1 MKPARWIVLVV
12 AIACA
17 ATSFVIVDETEH
29 VIITQFGRPTAV
41 YSQGGLRLKA
51 PAPFQRVTRLD
62 KRKLFTETRA
72 TELLTADKKNVIV
85 VGYLSWRIKDPLAFM
100 RAVRTRE
107 FAENRLTALV
117 QSELGAA
124 LGEIPFTSIVSKDA
138 TRGGVGPLES
148 TVRDAGARVAETDY
162 GIEIIDFGITRLSYP
177 PQNLQSVF
185 ARMRAERARIARG
198 YRSEGEAEARKIR
211 ARADRE
217 RDELLATARAD
228 AERIRGEGEAEAA
241 RIYADA
247 YKGHEGLY
255 RFLRT
260 LESYEKALNENT
272 TVVLP
277 ADSPFLELLMSRM
290 PGVGPGQP
298 GWPNV
303 DR

>member
-1 MKPARWIVLVV
+1 MKTARWVLLVV

-29 VIITQFGRPTAV
+29 VIVTQFGRPTAV
-41 YSQGGLRLKA
+41 YSDAGLRLKA

-62 KRKLFTETRA
+62 RRKLFTETRA
-72 TELLTADKKNVIV
+72 TELLTADKKNVIIG
-85 VGYLSWRIKDPLAFM
+85 GYLSWRIKDPLAFM

-124 LGEIPFTSIVSKDA
+124 LGEIPFTAIVSTDA
-138 TRGGVGPLES
+138 SRGGLTPLE
-148 TVRDAGARVAETDY
+148 TAVRDAGARVAGTDY
-162 GIEIIDFGITRLSYP
+162 GIEIVDFGITRLSYP

-198 YRSEGEAEARKIR
+198 YRSEGEAEGRKIR

-272 TVVLP
+272 TLVLP
-277 ADSPFLELLMSRM
+277 ADSPFLELLMSRL
-290 PGVGPGQP
+290 PGVAPGQP

-303 DR
+303 D

>member
-1 MKPARWIVLVV
+1 MKIAKWILLV
-12 AIACA
+12 AALGCA

-29 VIITQFGRPTAV
+29 VIVTQFGAPTAV
-41 YSQGGLRLKA
+41 YSEAGLRLKA
-51 PAPFQRVTRLD
+51 PAPFQRINRFD

-72 TELLTADKKNVIV
+72 TELLTADKKNVV
-85 VGYLSWRIKDPLAFM
+85 VAGYLSWRIADPLTFM

-107 FAENRLTALV
+107 FAENRLAALV

-124 LGEIPFTSIVSKDA
+124 LGEMPFSAIVSKDV
-138 TRGGVGPLES
+138 TRGGLAPLEA
-148 TVRDAGARVAETDY
+148 TVREAGARVAGTDY
-162 GIEIIDFGITRLSYP
+162 GIEIVDFGVTRLSYP

-211 ARADRE
+211 ARADRA

-272 TVVLP
+272 TLVLP
-277 ADSPFLELLMSRM
+277 ADSPFLELLMSRL
-290 PGVGPGQP
+290 PGLEPGRP
-298 GWPNV
+298 KAE
-303 DR
+303 R